1 MEKLTDAHALR
12 ILREIDEVGESEL
25 SPKEEGKFI
34 AAIMRFRDFQ
44 LELNEIAE
52 DLMDTDKESKYTKM
66 DEDAVDMA
74 YEYIKDAF
82 NALQEAKEL
91 LADIVL
97 VKPGE
102 DGEKHYFIPK
112 ELKND

>member
-1 MEKLTDAHALR
+1 MEKLTDAQALR
-12 ILREIDEVGESEL
+12 ILREIDEVGDSKL

-44 LELNEIAE
+44 FELNEIAK
-52 DLMDTDKESKYTKM
+52 DLMDTDEESKYTKI

-74 YEYIKDAF
+74 YEYIQDAF

-91 LADIVL
+91 LADIAL
-97 VKPGE
+97 VKTGKS
-102 DGEKHYFIPK
+102 GEKQYFIPE